1 MRHERC
7 EQEHRSRSVG
17 ARSASGAGGGAR
29 RWWGALVAIVA
40 MALLAPVVVPS
51 PAAADTAEQPAPAAA
66 GEAPPTGLPEIT
78 ETVSPEGFTH
88 PGAALTAENLR
99 TAQQQVAAG
108 VEPWASYYQAMSQ
121 TEYAATDYVAENQ
134 GPTDDEPVSDAYD
147 QVSMRSRA
155 HADSLGALTQARM
168 YLMTGE
174 EVYRANAL
182 HALRTWSSLDAEKY
196 EYFQDAHIHTG
207 VPLYQFVTA
216 AEILRATTPVHED
229 LDGYDLRWTD
239 R

>member
-1 MRHERC
+1 MRRPMPHQRC
-7 EQEHRSRSVG
+7 VQADLSRTARAGSGPG
-17 ARSASGAGGGAR
+17 ADPGPGPCTGSGPGRGAWLR
-29 RWWGALVAIVA
+29 HCWSLRVAVIA

-121 TEYAATDYVAENQ
+121 TEYAASDYVADNQ
-134 GPTDDEPVSDAYD
+134 
-147 QVSMRSRA
+147 RS
-155 HADSLGALTQARM
+155 
-168 YLMTGE
+168 
-174 EVYRANAL
+174 
-182 HALRTWSSLDAEKY
+182 
-196 EYFQDAHIHTG
+196 
-207 VPLYQFVTA
+207 
-216 AEILRATTPVHED
+216 
-229 LDGYDLRWTD
+229 
-239 R
+239 